1 VRFRAP
7 REETGER
14 MDTQD
19 AAILKTTLVGVELPA
34 EPRDLV
40 AYAVAEGASRLV
52 VGRLASL
59 EKDEYESL
67 DEVVEEILRV
77 QPPRP
82 NPEAREPHEESG
94 APPGGDAYT
103 Q

>member
-1 VRFRAP
+1 
-7 REETGER
+7 

-19 AAILKTTLVGVELPA
+19 AAVLKATLVGVELPA

-40 AYAVAEGASRLV
+40 SYAVAQGARPMMLHRL
-52 VGRLASL
+52 GALPKR
-59 EKDEYESL
+59 EYESL

-82 NPEAREPHEESG
+82 NPGPREPHEESG
-94 APPGGDAYT
+94 APPGGDAYVT
-103 Q
+103 SPSG